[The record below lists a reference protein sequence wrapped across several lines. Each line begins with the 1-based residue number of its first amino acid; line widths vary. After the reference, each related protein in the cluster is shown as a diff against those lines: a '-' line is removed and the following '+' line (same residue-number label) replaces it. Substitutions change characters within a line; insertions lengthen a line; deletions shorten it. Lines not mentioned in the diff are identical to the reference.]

1 MESLLKDVI
10 VEHLNE
16 NNLIFSSQH
25 GFVKNRSCLTN
36 LLEYLETL
44 QDLVD
49 KGNSVVVAYLDFSK
63 AFDKVPH
70 KRLNVILEAHG
81 ITGKLKEWIVSWLSN
96 RQQRVLLN
104 GENSKWLPVTRL
116 SPRTYSFH
124 YIYQHF

>member
-49 KGNSVVVAYLDFSK
+49 KGNSVDVAYLDFSK
-63 AFDKVPH
+63 AFDKVH
-70 KRLNVILEAHG
+70 QKRLSVILEAHG
-81 ITGKLKEWIVSWLSN
+81 ITGKLKEWIVSWLSDKTT
-96 RQQRVLLN
+96 
-104 GENSKWLPVTRL
+104 ESSAKW
-116 SPRTYSFH
+116 
-124 YIYQHF
+124 

>member
-1 MESLLKDVI
+1 MCIRDR
-10 VEHLNE
+10 
-16 NNLIFSSQH
+16 H

-49 KGNSVVVAYLDFSK
+49 KGNSVVVAYLDVSK
-63 AFDKVPH
+63 AFGKVPH